1 MCPRSYTGA
10 TYWRMKRIQCLLG
23 VNWPCCGIM
32 LLVQGQALNSCEV
45 AKAPPIQLGLK
56 SIQLA
61 TFEHSLRSRQIGFK
75 TPWEALVLFLVRFQ
89 PVLKSLLQ
97 TSPSKPFNTLKNS
110 LPTMQHISAVKLP
123 GLCWCCSCVCRVPCS
138 LPHEIGPKMSE
149 EGVSGWKRLKL
160 GIKGGRSLNGSH
172 GRCRD
177 PWFVSRGDWI
187 FRVTDGSGPPTLVW
201 TFNRRAASIY
211 LFQIVKCICLK
222 LKNAF
227 VSNSK
232 MHLFQIAKC
241 ICLIAK
247 RICLKL

>member
-1 MCPRSYTGA
+1 MCPIRRQCNLH
-10 TYWRMKRIQCLLG
+10 WWMKRIQCLLG
-23 VNWPCCGIM
+23 ANWPCCCGIM
-32 LLVQGQALNSCEV
+32 LLLQGQALNSCEV

-75 TPWEALVLFLVRFQ
+75 TPWEALVLFLARFQ

-123 GLCWCCSCVCRVPCS
+123 GLCWCRSCVCRVPCS
-138 LPHEIGPKMSE
+138 LPCEIGPKMSE

-187 FRVTDGSGPPTLVW
+187 FRVTDRPGPPTLVW
-201 TFNRRAASIY
+201 TFNRWAAS
-211 LFQIVKCICLK
+211 LCISLK
-222 LKNAF
+222 FRNVFGPKNYF
-227 VSNSK
+227 VSN
-232 MHLFQIAKC
+232 L
-241 ICLIAK
+241 
-247 RICLKL
+247 

>member
-1 MCPRSYTGA
+1 MQNYSPVTPQCYFAIGVTSPQLLFALQRYSFQMCPRSYTSA

-110 LPTMQHISAVKLP
+110 LPTVQHISAVKLP
-123 GLCWCCSCVCRVPCS
+123 GLC
-138 LPHEIGPKMSE
+138 
-149 EGVSGWKRLKL
+149 
-160 GIKGGRSLNGSH
+160 
-172 GRCRD
+172 
-177 PWFVSRGDWI
+177 
-187 FRVTDGSGPPTLVW
+187 
-201 TFNRRAASIY
+201 
-211 LFQIVKCICLK
+211 
-222 LKNAF
+222 
-227 VSNSK
+227 
-232 MHLFQIAKC
+232 
-241 ICLIAK
+241 
-247 RICLKL
+247 